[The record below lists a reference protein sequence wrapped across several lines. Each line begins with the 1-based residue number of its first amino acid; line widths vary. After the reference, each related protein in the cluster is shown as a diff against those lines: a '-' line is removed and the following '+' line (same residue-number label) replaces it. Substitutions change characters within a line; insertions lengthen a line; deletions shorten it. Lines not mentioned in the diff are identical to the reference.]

1 MLAFYN
7 YTFVFLYFCNF
18 VILYFCVFAR
28 HSQNGKQEAAIK
40 KGGTTRPGSGIVPH
54 FMRVVLKKSVFLY
67 LLRPKRSFMPSR
79 SKPRVKRMVWSK
91 GLVWLVLKT

>member
-1 MLAFYN
+1 MRNCFRSAIETGFIALTY
-7 YTFVFLYFCNF
+7 
-18 VILYFCVFAR
+18 
-28 HSQNGKQEAAIK
+28 SQLCIINMIKK
-40 KGGTTRPGSGIVPH
+40 KGGTTRLGAALSPH
-54 FMRVVLKKSVFLY
+54 FVRVVLKKSVFLY